1 MEKVNIEE
9 KGQEKWRKLY
19 RYEIPVLHLKSKFL
33 MKNRFDKHV
42 LEKRLLEIE
51 NNDDEFNKK

>member
-51 NNDDEFNKK
+51 NSDD